1 MRAQIAFSLVLTL
14 AAAACGGS
22 SKPANEHTYKVEGQV
37 IEVSPDHQQATVK
50 HEEIKGFM
58 MAMTMPYK
66 VKDPQVLTGIAPGDL
81 INATLVVDTNGA
93 YFSDVK
99 KVGEAPLEKPAAAP
113 STSPTSEIKPG
124 APVPD
129 AVLLDQNGRQKTF
142 SSFKGSPIA
151 LTFIYTKCPLPD
163 FCPLMDRNFAAVQ
176 QALESRP
183 ALKTAHLVTITFD
196 PATDT
201 PAVLK
206 KHAAELKADPAR
218 WTFLTGDV
226 QEIDKFASAFG
237 MTISRDPA
245 DASTITHNLRTAI
258 VDADGQL
265 VKIYTG
271 NEWKPEQ
278 IVADLEAVAGAK

>member
-1 MRAQIAFSLVLTL
+1 MRVQIAFSLILTMTV
-14 AAAACGGS
+14 AACGGS
-22 SKPANEHTYKVEGQV
+22 KSSNEHTYKVEGQV

-66 VKDPQVLTGIAPGDL
+66 VKDPQVLTGIGPGDL

-99 KVGEAPLEKPAAAP
+99 KVGEAPLERPAGAPP
-113 STSPTSEIKPG
+113 STASAPEIKPG
-124 APVPD
+124 QSVPD
-129 AVLLDQNGRQKTF
+129 AVFLDQNGRKKAF
-142 SSFKGSPIA
+142 SRFKGSPIA

-176 QALESRP
+176 QALKSQP
-183 ALKTAHLVTITFD
+183 ALKKAQLVTITFD

-226 QEIDKFASAFG
+226 KEIDTFASAFG
-237 MTISRDPA
+237 MTIARDPA
-245 DASTITHNLRTAI
+245 DTSNITHNLRTAI
-258 VDADGQL
+258 VDADGKL